1 MGLEEET
8 TPKEL
13 EFIITIRGREGEDE
27 ANINME
33 FDPPMSDEHKAAWEN
48 SGTGTMA
55 SILRS
60 AIQTAR

>member
-13 EFIITIRGREGEDE
+13 KFTITITGQEGEDE
-27 ANINME
+27 ANVNME

-48 SGTGTMA
+48 SGAGTMG
-55 SILRS
+55 SILMS
-60 AIQTAR
+60 AIQKAR